1 MRPKISV
8 LIPAY
13 NEERYIAACLDSVI
27 ANDYPK
33 DKMEVFVVDGMS
45 GDGTREIVES
55 YAEKHP
61 FIKLIDN
68 PERYVPFA
76 LNRGI
81 EASSGDYIVRL
92 DAHSSFP
99 DNYLSG
105 LIEGHE
111 KLEADNVGAVCR
123 TDVQEK
129 TPVSLAV
136 KKVMSDPFGVGNSYF
151 RTGVEKITSVDT
163 VPFGCY
169 KREVFEKYGAFDTR
183 LVRNQD
189 IEFNK
194 RIIAGGGKIFLL
206 PDLECTYYTR
216 ETWEGLA
223 KSSYAN
229 GLWNVLTAR
238 YTGRMSSLSIRHF
251 VPLAFLLSLIIP
263 LPFAALSFYLLIV
276 PALSLLLYTAAV
288 VSRSFKLSGEG
299 TSAGKIIT
307 AFFVLHLSYG
317 TGSLIGIFKPLKR
330 RGDAG

>member
-1 MRPKISV
+1 MRPNITV

-13 NEERYIAACLDSVI
+13 NEERFIAVCLDSVI

-33 DKMEVFVVDGMS
+33 ERMEVFVIDGMS
-45 GDGTREIVES
+45 GDGTREIVKT
-55 YAEKHP
+55 YANQYP

-68 PERYVPFA
+68 PERFVPYA

-81 EASSGDYIVRL
+81 EASSGDYIIRL
-92 DAHSSFP
+92 DAHSFFP
-99 DNYLSG
+99 RNYFSG

-111 KLEADNVGAVCR
+111 RLEADNVGAVCR
-123 TDVQEK
+123 TGVKEK

-136 KKVMSDPFGVGNSYF
+136 KAVMSDPFGVGNSYF

-169 KREVFEKYGAFDTR
+169 KREVFKKYGTFDTS

-216 ETWEGLA
+216 ETWKGLA
-223 KSSYAN
+223 ESSYAN

-238 YTGRMSSLSIRHF
+238 YTGRLSSVSLRHF
-251 VPLAFLLSLIIP
+251 VPLAFMLSLLLP
-263 LPFAALSFYLLIV
+263 LPFAAISAYLLIL

-288 VSRSFKLSGEG
+288 ISRSIKLRAEG
-299 TSAGKIIT
+299 TTAGKIIS

-317 TGSLIGIFKPLKR
+317 TGSLVGLFKPLDGR
-330 RGDAG
+330 RDAG

>member
-1 MRPKISV
+1 MKPKISV

-13 NEERYIAACLDSVI
+13 NEERYIGACLDSVI

-33 DKMEVFVVDGMS
+33 EKMEVFVIDGMS
-45 GDGTREIVES
+45 GDGTRGIVEI
-55 YAEKHP
+55 YADTYP

-81 EASSGDYIVRL
+81 EVSSGDYIVRL

-99 DNYLSG
+99 DNYLSK

-111 KLEADNVGAVCR
+111 KLEADNIGAVCR
-123 TDVQEK
+123 TGVKER

-136 KKVMSDPFGVGNSYF
+136 KTVMADPFGVGNSYF
-151 RTGVEKITSVDT
+151 RTGVKKITSVDT

-169 KREVFEKYGAFDTR
+169 RREVFEKYGTFDTR
-183 LVRNQD
+183 LIRNQD

-194 RIIAGGGKIFLL
+194 RIIAGRGKIFLL

-216 ETWEGLA
+216 ETLKGLGE
-223 KSSYAN
+223 SSYAN

-238 YTGRMSSLSIRHF
+238 YTGRLSSLSLRHF
-251 VPLAFLLSLIIP
+251 VPLAFLLSLIVP
-263 LPFAALSFYLLIV
+263 LPFAAISPYLLLI
-276 PALSLLLYTAAV
+276 PALSLLLYAAAV
-288 VSRSFKLSGEG
+288 VFRSIEIRTEG
-299 TSAGKIIT
+299 TTAGKIMT
-307 AFFVLHLSYG
+307 AFFVLHISYG
-317 TGSLIGIFKPLKR
+317 TGSLIGIFKPLTR
-330 RGDAG
+330 RRDAR